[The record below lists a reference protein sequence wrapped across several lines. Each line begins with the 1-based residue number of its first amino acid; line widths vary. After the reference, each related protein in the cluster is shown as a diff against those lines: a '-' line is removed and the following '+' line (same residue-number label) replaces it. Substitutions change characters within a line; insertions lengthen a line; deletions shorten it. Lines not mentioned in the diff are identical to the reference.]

1 MPHLPSGRH
10 IGIETHPLESLIE
23 ADPRNTRLTEL
34 LRIRQHQ
41 HLYPYLNV
49 VVFEPGPEGHEVML
63 TDGSAPLPP
72 GLRSRLT
79 PYTVAT
85 LPVGRPERSWPDW
98 TTSDDPAWR
107 EFLASPRMHARL
119 DALLATVEARRDALR
134 HHGTPHEQT
143 QIHQWDTQCHPMQG
157 ERGDTQAIARNLMA
171 MVGVLYDRGH
181 QRLTFLPHIGG
192 AGSYRYLLT
201 VEDPPRFPRGDVDP
215 EVATTVWDSLAG
227 GGLAWVEDPLASPVE
242 LAEAFLARYPRI
254 ARLSVGERPG
264 VARWYG
270 EMMRVTGPFGIVVYW
285 LDGPGLE
292 RGQAEVIG
300 KEGVERIALAAELA
314 RLKPPFDRIAEPD

>member
-1 MPHLPSGRH
+1 MPRLPSGRH
-10 IGIETHPLESLIE
+10 YALDAQSLQELLHATHRSQ
-23 ADPRNTRLTEL
+23 RLTEL
-34 LRIRQHQ
+34 LRIRHPK
-41 HLYPYLNV
+41 HLYPYVDVITFGDTL
-49 VVFEPGPEGHEVML
+49 
-63 TDGSAPLPP
+63 DGNDPPLSPYSAPLPP
-72 GLRSRLT
+72 GLAPRPT
-79 PYTVAT
+79 EYTLAT
-85 LPVGRPERSWPDW
+85 LPVGRRDRYWSDW
-98 TTSDDPAWR
+98 SNSDDDAWR
-107 EFLASPRMHARL
+107 EFVASPRVCAYL
-119 DALLATVEARRDALR
+119 DALLAEVEAQREHLRR
-134 HHGTPHEQT
+134 HGSPLDQ
-143 QIHQWDTQCHPMQG
+143 QQLAQWDANRHPMQG

-201 VEDPPRFPRGDVDP
+201 VEDPPRFPRGDVEP

-227 GGLAWVEDPLASPVE
+227 GGLAWVVDPLASPVA

-264 VARWYG
+264 VAGWYG

-300 KEGVERIALAAELA
+300 KEGVERIALPAELA
-314 RLKPPFDRIAEPD
+314 DLVPPFEQ

>member
-10 IGIETHPLESLIE
+10 LGIETHSLESLIE
-23 ADPRNTRLTEL
+23 ADPRNTRLPEL
-34 LRIRQHQ
+34 LRIRTPE

-49 VVFEPGPEGHEVML
+49 VAFEPNPEGHDVTL
-63 TDGSAPLPP
+63 SAESDPLPP

-98 TTSDDPAWR
+98 SASDDTAWR

-119 DALLATVEARRDALR
+119 EALLALVEARRDALR

-143 QIHQWDTQCHPMQG
+143 QIQLWDTGCHPMQG
-157 ERGDTQAIARNLMA
+157 EHGDTQAIARRLME
-171 MVGVLYDRGH
+171 MVAVLHDRGH
-181 QRLTFLPHIGG
+181 QRLDFLPHFAG
-192 AGSYRYLLT
+192 AGYYRYLLT
-201 VEDPPRFPRGDVDP
+201 VEHPPRFPREGEDP
-215 EVATTVWDSLAG
+215 DVATTVWGSLAG
-227 GGLAWVEDPLASPVE
+227 GAGLPWVEDPLASPVS

-270 EMMRVTGPFGIVVYW
+270 EMMRVTGPFGVVVHW
-285 LDGPGLE
+285 LDGAGLE
-292 RGQAEVIG
+292 RGWAQVIG
-300 KEGVERIALAAELA
+300 KEGMDLVALPAELA
-314 RLKPPFDRIAEPD
+314 GVVPPFEE

>member
-1 MPHLPSGRH
+1 MEAQREHLRRH
-10 IGIETHPLESLIE
+10 GSPL
-23 ADPRNTRLTEL
+23 D
-34 LRIRQHQ
+34 QQ
-41 HLYPYLNV
+41 Q
-49 VVFEPGPEGHEVML
+49 
-63 TDGSAPLPP
+63 
-72 GLRSRLT
+72 
-79 PYTVAT
+79 
-85 LPVGRPERSWPDW
+85 
-98 TTSDDPAWR
+98 
-107 EFLASPRMHARL
+107 LAEW
-119 DALLATVEARRDALR
+119 DANR
-134 HHGTPHEQT
+134 
-143 QIHQWDTQCHPMQG
+143 HPMQG

-181 QRLTFLPHIGG
+181 QRLTFLPHVAG

-227 GGLAWVEDPLASPVE
+227 GGPAWVEDPLASPVA

-270 EMMRVTGPFGIVVYW
+270 EMMRVTGPFGVVVHW

-300 KEGVERIALAAELA
+300 KEGVERIALPAELVG
-314 RLKPPFDRIAEPD
+314 LVPPFAQ

>member
-1 MPHLPSGRH
+1 MPRLPSGRH
-10 IGIETHPLESLIE
+10 YALDAQSLQELLHATH
-23 ADPRNTRLTEL
+23 RGQRLTEL
-34 LRIRQHQ
+34 LRIRHPK
-41 HLYPYLNV
+41 HLYPYVDVITFGYRL
-49 VVFEPGPEGHEVML
+49 
-63 TDGSAPLPP
+63 DGNDPPLSPYSAPLPP
-72 GLRSRLT
+72 GLAPRPT
-79 PYTVAT
+79 EYTLAT
-85 LPVGRPERSWPDW
+85 LPVGRRDRYWTDW
-98 TTSDDPAWR
+98 SNSDDDAWR
-107 EFLASPRMHARL
+107 EFVASPRVCAYL
-119 DALLATVEARRDALR
+119 DALLAEVEAQREHLRR
-134 HHGTPHEQT
+134 HGSPLDQ
-143 QIHQWDTQCHPMQG
+143 QQLAQWDANRHPMQG

-254 ARLSVGERPG
+254 ARQSVGERPE

-270 EMMRVTGPFGIVVYW
+270 EMMRVTGPFGLVVHW

-292 RGQAEVIG
+292 RGRAEVIG
-300 KEGVERIALAAELA
+300 KEGMERIALPRELA
-314 RLKPPFDRIAEPD
+314 GLVPPFE